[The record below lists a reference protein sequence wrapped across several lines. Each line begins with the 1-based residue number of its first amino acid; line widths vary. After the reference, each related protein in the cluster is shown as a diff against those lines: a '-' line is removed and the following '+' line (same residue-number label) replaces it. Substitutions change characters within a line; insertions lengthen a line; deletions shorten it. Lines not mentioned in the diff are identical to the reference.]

1 MSPLTCQL
9 SKPTLIILISITFVD
24 SYLEFRKSFE
34 LINFEYE
41 DNVSISLRSNSG
53 NSKNIARE
61 LEKIL
66 REFLIRRSISDI
78 DWDSFRVYGFD
89 EPLSMLI
96 KNKTVGRELPK
107 AGIDNSLNFLI
118 KRSLSIEYGRTPAY
132 IGNSTGAVFTI
143 LTTFPEPGVSR
154 MVAVDVDQA
163 VEMAAS

>member
-9 SKPTLIILISITFVD
+9 SKPTLVILISITFVD
-24 SYLEFRKSFE
+24 SYFEFRKSFE

-118 KRSLSIEYGRTPAY
+118 KRSLSKNTCK
-132 IGNSTGAVFTI
+132 
-143 LTTFPEPGVSR
+143 
-154 MVAVDVDQA
+154 
-163 VEMAAS
+163 